1 MILPVASLHVDL
13 VHGEGQLE
21 AARDHGVP
29 DDLSLSLGLI
39 DGRNVWRAD
48 LDSLLET
55 VEHAIDSF
63 GSDRVIVGPSCSL
76 LHVPVDLAVE

>member
-1 MILPVASLHVDL
+1 
-13 VHGEGQLE
+13 
-21 AARDHGVP
+21 
-29 DDLSLSLGLI
+29 LGLI